1 MAWQGRATAPR
12 PPPPRLARSTRCPPH
27 HTIALLPRRRAPVA
41 SPPCRRVPAALHSP
55 VASPH
60 SFSCCAPGRTRPS
73 QRCDRVPVIP
83 SPLSFVAPSP
93 VFLPRLERRSQKM
106 FHVKHLFSCR
116 MTLQQVFHV
125 KHPCSSFDSLQPAIR
140 LAHNSP
146 SARPQ
151 RLQPPARLA
160 LNASQSAPGSLGV
173 PLAGF
178 FDGTKCF
185 PVLFR

>member
-1 MAWQGRATAPR
+1 MR
-12 PPPPRLARSTRCPPH
+12 H
-27 HTIALLPRRRAPVA
+27 RAPVA
-41 SPPCRRVPAALHSP
+41 PPPCRCVPAALHSP

-73 QRCDRVPVIP
+73 QRCDRVIP

-125 KHPCSSFDSLQPAIR
+125 KHLLLFVRFAPTRPQYAPVLPSSLPPQRFPICPR
-140 LAHNSP
+140 LALTRFQLAFGP
-146 SARPQ
+146 PPARP
-151 RLQPPARLA
+151 RLA

-178 FDGTKCF
+178 FDGTKRF
-185 PVLFR
+185 PMLFR

>member
-1 MAWQGRATAPR
+1 M
-12 PPPPRLARSTRCPPH
+12 
-27 HTIALLPRRRAPVA
+27 RRRAPVA
-41 SPPCRRVPAALHSP
+41 PPPRRCVPVALHSP

-60 SFSCCAPGRTRPS
+60 SFSCCAPRRTRPS

-125 KHPCSSFDSLQPAIR
+125 KHPPPALRSTCPSSPSIRPRSPQLPPSPTLPNLLPARPPPTRSQPAPG
-140 LAHNSP
+140 SP
-146 SARPQ
+146 STSPTRSW
-151 RLQPPARLA
+151 LA
-160 LNASQSAPGSLGV
+160 LNASQSAPSSLGV

-178 FDGTKCF
+178 FDGTKRF